1 MGVREVVEEVFVDI
15 LELERPVDWDSVR
28 YQEVKRWDSLG
39 HMAIV
44 GELEDR
50 FSVMLEAD
58 DIIDM
63 SSFARCLEILAKY
76 GVA

>member
-1 MGVREVVEEVFVDI
+1 MDVESVVQNVFVDI
-15 LELERPVDWDSVR
+15 LELVPPVDWNAVR
-28 YQEVKRWDSLG
+28 YQEVERWDSLG

-50 FSVMLEAD
+50 FSLMLEAD
-58 DIIDM
+58 DIIGM

>member
-1 MGVREVVEEVFVDI
+1 MGVRESVESIFIDI
-15 LELERPVDWDSVR
+15 LELERPINWDALR
-28 YQEVKRWDSLG
+28 YQQVKRWDSLG

-50 FSVMLEAD
+50 FSVMFEAD

-63 SSFARCLEILAKY
+63 SSFVRCLEILEKY

>member
-1 MGVREVVEEVFVDI
+1 MTNREIVETVFIDL
-15 LELERPVDWDSVR
+15 LELDRPTDWASVR
-28 YQEVKRWDSLG
+28 YQEIKRWDSLG
-39 HMAIV
+39 HMAII

-50 FSVMLEAD
+50 FSIMFEAD

-63 SSFARCLEILAKY
+63 SSFEKCLEILAKY

>member
-1 MGVREVVEEVFVDI
+1 MDVRAVVEGIFVDV
-15 LELERPVDWDSVR
+15 LELDPPVDWLTVR
-28 YQEVKRWDSLG
+28 YQEIKRWDSLG
-39 HMAIV
+39 HMAII

-50 FSVMLEAD
+50 FSIMFEAD

-63 SSFARCLEILAKY
+63 SSFEKCLEILAKY

>member
-1 MGVREVVEEVFVDI
+1 MKNRTAVEGVFVDI
-15 LELERPVDWDSVR
+15 LELASPVDWGSVR
-28 YQEVKRWDSLG
+28 YQEIKRWDSLG
-39 HMAIV
+39 HMAII

-50 FSVMLEAD
+50 FSIMFEAD

-63 SSFARCLEILAKY
+63 SSFEKCLEILAKY

>member
-1 MGVREVVEEVFVDI
+1 MELRVVVESIFVDV
-15 LELERPVDWDSVR
+15 LELELPVDWDVVR
-28 YQEVKRWDSLG
+28 YQQVERWDSLG

-44 GELEDR
+44 GELEER
-50 FSVMLEAD
+50 FSVMFEAD

-63 SSFARCLEILAKY
+63 SSFARCLEILEKY

>member
-1 MGVREVVEEVFVDI
+1 MEARAAVEGIFVDI
-15 LELERPVDWDSVR
+15 LELNLPVDWASVR
-28 YQEVKRWDSLG
+28 YQEIKRWDSLG
-39 HMAIV
+39 HMAII

-50 FSVMLEAD
+50 FSVMFEAD

-63 SSFARCLEILAKY
+63 SSFEKCLEILAKY